1 MEEVREYRALFAVDI
16 VGSSGRGDVALE
28 QIRQVLSAALHASFT
43 RSGVDWDACL
53 RHDLGDG
60 MRVVA
65 PAGTPETSLI
75 HPLVHELTARLR
87 AHNLLAGTPTRIRLR
102 MALHAGSVQVGRGG
116 TVSGRPLEV
125 LARLLDAEPVRAALA
140 QAPEATTA
148 LLVSEHFHETAVC
161 EGRPGIEPA
170 AFRRVDVR
178 EKEFAGSAWLHV
190 PAYGGTPQAAGSV
203 PDRTSSDPDRT
214 PSGPDRTPSDAD
226 RTPSDPDRTP
236 SDADRMAP
244 APDRT
249 APAPDAPAG
258 NTKVISKASG
268 HGVIYA
274 LGNGTMNIGG
284 ESGESGKRG
293 KRGKK

>member
-28 QIRQVLSAALHASFT
+28 QIRQVLSAAVHASFT
-43 RSGVDWDACL
+43 RGGVDWDDCL

-87 AHNLLAGTPTRIRLR
+87 AHNVLAGKPTRIRLR
-102 MALHAGSVQVGRGG
+102 MALHAGSVQVGRDG

-140 QAPEATTA
+140 QAPDATTA

-161 EGRPGIEPA
+161 QGRPGIEPA

-190 PAYGGTPQAAGSV
+190 PAYGGAPQATGSAPDRMASA
-203 PDRTSSDPDRT
+203 PDRTA
-214 PSGPDRTPSDAD
+214 SDAD
-226 RTPSDPDRTP
+226 RTA
-236 SDADRMAP
+236 SDAG
-244 APDRT
+244 
-249 APAPDAPAG
+249 APAG
-258 NTKVISKASG
+258 NTKMISKASG

-274 LGNGTMNIGG
+274 LGNGTMNID
-284 ESGESGKRG
+284 
-293 KRGKK
+293 GKK

>member
-28 QIRQVLSAALHASFT
+28 QIRQVLSAAVHASFT
-43 RSGVDWDACL
+43 RGGVDWDDCL

-87 AHNLLAGTPTRIRLR
+87 AHNVLAGKPTRIRLR
-102 MALHAGSVQVGRGG
+102 MALHAGSVQVGRDG

-140 QAPEATTA
+140 QAPDATTA

-161 EGRPGIEPA
+161 QGRPGIEPA

-190 PAYGGTPQAAGSV
+190 PAYGGTPQSAGSA
-203 PDRTSSDPDRT
+203 PDRTSSD
-214 PSGPDRTPSDAD
+214 AD
-226 RTPSDPDRTP
+226 RTSSESDRASSAPDPTAP
-236 SDADRMAP
+236 ESDRASS

-249 APAPDAPAG
+249 APDADAPAG

-284 ESGESGKRG
+284 KQ
-293 KRGKK
+293 